1 MRVFIIGFMGAGKSH
16 WGRIWAD
23 VSGMSFFDL
32 DELIELDEQLTID
45 QIFEKKGEPYFR
57 QREAALLHSLLD
69 YDNCIIACGGGTP
82 CFNDNMKWMNDHA
95 FTVFIK
101 ASPMVLLENM
111 LDEIEKRPIFKH
123 INKEEL
129 LTFIRVKLKERDS
142 FYAAAKLTISIGDL
156 KKSTIQEI
164 QKLMSNP

>member
-1 MRVFIIGFMGAGKSH
+1 MRLFLIGFMGAGKSH

-23 VSGMSFFDL
+23 VSGMNFFDL
-32 DELIELDEQLTID
+32 DELIELDEQLSVD

-57 QREAALLHSLLD
+57 QREAALLHSMID

-95 FTVFIK
+95 FTIFLK
-101 ASPMVLLENM
+101 ASPTVLLENM
-111 LDEIEKRPIFKH
+111 LEEIGKRPIFKQ

-129 LTFIRVKLKERDS
+129 LAFITAKLKQRNP
-142 FYAAAKLTISIGDL
+142 FYADAKLTISIGDL
-156 KKSTIQEI
+156 TPSTIHEI
-164 QKLMSNP
+164 QKLMSNQ

>member
-16 WGRIWAD
+16 WGRLWAD

-45 QIFEKKGEPYFR
+45 QLFEKKGEPYFR
-57 QREAALLHSLLD
+57 QREATLLHSLLD

-82 CFNDNMKWMNDHA
+82 CFDDNMKWMNDHA
-95 FTVFIK
+95 FTVFLK
-101 ASPMVLLENM
+101 ASPTELLENM
-111 LDEIEKRPIFKH
+111 LDEITKRPIFKN
-123 INKEEL
+123 INKEEI
-129 LTFIRVKLKERDS
+129 LTFIRAKLKERDP
-142 FYAAAKLTISIGDL
+142 FYTAAKLTISIGDL

-164 QKLMSNP
+164 QKLISNS